1 MCQIKVE
8 IVQVNTKALRRISD
22 VRLLFIHMINLLCCR
37 TPLHYAA
44 STAQFQCVLSLV
56 ANGGSVNELDNGKRT
71 PLHYASASDSDA
83 KYRTIIISGN
93 SK

>member
-1 MCQIKVE
+1 MTVKLCQKYLVLKVS
-8 IVQVNTKALRRISD
+8 IVY
-22 VRLLFIHMINLLCCR
+22 FR

-56 ANGGSVNELDNGKRT
+56 ANGASVNDLDNGKRT

-83 KYRTIIISGN
+83 K
-93 SK
+93 